1 MESFYRDVM
10 LEKIITEIMEVK
22 LEDVKKREFNK
33 GKFWA
38 YTNDGEIHSVP
49 IKMQP
54 KTHEILA
61 ITAVNILW
69 PLLTFSKLDWGI

>member
-49 IKMQP
+49 IKM
-54 KTHEILA
+54 
-61 ITAVNILW
+61 
-69 PLLTFSKLDWGI
+69 